1 MRVRHDGRVADSVDG
16 GVEEVDADLLIDFR
30 RVTLRR
36 GGRVLVGPV
45 DWQVE
50 LDERWVVIGP
60 NGAGKTSLLRMA
72 AAMEY
77 PSSGSAVVLGERLGR
92 VDMAE
97 LRQRVGLSSSAL
109 SQRVPDEELVRDVV
123 VSAGYAVLG
132 RWHERYDDVDYLR
145 ALDTLE
151 SVGAEHLADRT
162 FGTLSEGE
170 RKRVLIA
177 RSLMTDPELL
187 LLDEPAAGLDL
198 GGREELVARLADLA
212 ADPDSPA
219 LVLVT
224 HHVEEIPPGFSHCLI
239 LSEGRVLAAGLLRD
253 TLTAANLSAAFGQSI
268 AVDTVDGRYFARRAR
283 TRAAHRRRSGPI
295 RNANRNPSGRPPP

>member
-1 MRVRHDGRVADSVDG
+1 MRHDSRVSEANVGEVDSSPSIDTVDSSPLIDTVDG
-16 GVEEVDADLLIDFR
+16 DLLIDFR
-30 RVTLRR
+30 GVTLRR
-36 GGRVLVGPV
+36 GGRLLVGPI

-72 AAMEY
+72 AAMEH
-77 PSSGSAVVLGERLGR
+77 PSGGTATVLGERLGR
-92 VDMAE
+92 VDLAE

-109 SQRVPDEELVRDVV
+109 AQRIPDDELVRDLV

-132 RWHERYDDVDYLR
+132 RWRERYDEVDTVR

-162 FGTLSEGE
+162 YGTLSEGE

-212 ADPDSPA
+212 ADPDAPA

-239 LSEGRVLAAGLLRD
+239 LAEGEVVAAGLLAD
-253 TLTAANLSAAFGQSI
+253 TMTAENLSTAFGQSI
-268 AVDTVDGRYFARRAR
+268 AVDTIDGRYFARRAR
-283 TRAAHRRRSGPI
+283 SRPAHRRR
-295 RNANRNPSGRPPP
+295 A

>member
-283 TRAAHRRRSGPI
+283 TRAAHRRRS
-295 RNANRNPSGRPPP
+295 